1 MVAVANINMTDIA
14 RQKRLVTNLASDK
27 LTPRHT
33 VGQAVDHY
41 RREMRLPGEGLQWSA
56 FSRGVKLDGKLLLQD
71 LPDEDTDWTVMPEV
85 SAGAA

>member
-1 MVAVANINMTDIA
+1 MVAAANINMTDIA
-14 RQKRLVTNLASDK
+14 RQKRLVTNLKSDG

-33 VGQAVDHY
+33 VGQAVDFY

-56 FSRGVKLDGKLLLQD
+56 FSRGVKLNNNLLLED
-71 LPDEDTDWTVMPEV
+71 LPDEDAEWTVMPEV